1 MTDVTH
7 LSKLANL
14 SPNPSLIPV
23 LQSGV
28 ETTLEYAKI
37 LGKVDV
43 SRVGVTNEITGL
55 TNILREDI
63 VDESRTFTQVEALA
77 NSVKNHQ
84 GFFMVDAILE

>member
-1 MTDVTH
+1 MPNED
-7 LSKLANL
+7 LAL
-14 SPNPSLIPV
+14 T

-43 SRVGVTNEITGL
+43 SHVGITNEITGL

-63 VDESRTFTQVEALA
+63 VDEARTFTQEEALA
-77 NSVKNHQ
+77 NSVKNHK

>member
-7 LSKLANL
+7 LAKLAKL
-14 SPNPSLIPV
+14 APSPSLLPA

-37 LGKVDV
+37 LSQVDV
-43 SRVGVTNEITGL
+43 AHVDVTNDVTGL
-55 TNILREDI
+55 TNVLREDL
-63 VDESRTFTQVEALA
+63 VDSSRTFTQDEALA
-77 NSVKNHQ
+77 NAPAKHN

>member
-1 MTDVTH
+1 MTDVKH
-7 LSKLANL
+7 LAKLANL
-14 SPNPSLIPV
+14 SPSISLIPA

-43 SRVGVTNEITGL
+43 SHVGITNEITGL
-55 TNILREDI
+55 TNILREDV
-63 VDESRTFTQVEALA
+63 VDESRTFTQAEALS
-77 NSVKNHQ
+77 NSASNHK